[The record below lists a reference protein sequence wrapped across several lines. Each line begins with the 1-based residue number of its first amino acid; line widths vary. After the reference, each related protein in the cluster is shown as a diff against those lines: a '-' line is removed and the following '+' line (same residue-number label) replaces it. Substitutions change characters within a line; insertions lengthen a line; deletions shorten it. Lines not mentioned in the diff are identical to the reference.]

1 MPIKFRCK
9 YCQQFLGISRS
20 RAGAVVDCPQC
31 ARSVRVPELDGRT
44 RKMPGEPKA
53 GNDPSLISALS
64 ELSSLDDDS
73 VDSLQT
79 PPAETDFES
88 LSDGMFEPIDLQYL
102 EKPVSVDRDLPVSVQ
117 ADTVEALKEPLYSK
131 SPVALSESL
140 SELASLDGDL
150 ESQPISAELL
160 QEMRQISGN
169 HRWLSMPALLLSL
182 ITLIGGL
189 AGGWWIAES
198 DLINLDRFKVGSTDP
213 ESAKT
218 NQPVTSSGLV
228 RKNAEE
234 QDSPTADVV
243 VQGTVEYQA
252 PSGHMLPDEG
262 ALILLLPNERSGT
275 LLLDARSLNQASA
288 HPDFRA
294 TKAALN
300 SLSGTIVR
308 TDGEGLFAVSYNPEI
323 VCTIIVASKHSQ
335 RADYV
340 PLRPD
345 VERIL
350 KTWFRSPNHLC
361 GRLGVQIAEAKNSST
376 LNFQFHGQQ

>member
-44 RKMPGEPKA
+44 KKMPDKPKA
-53 GNDPSLISALS
+53 GNDSSLILALS
-64 ELSSLDDDS
+64 ELSSLDDGS
-73 VDSLQT
+73 VDSFQT

-88 LSDGMFEPIDLQYL
+88 ISDGMSEPIDLRYL
-102 EKPVSVDRDLPVSVQ
+102 EKPVSVDRKLPVSMQ
-117 ADTVEALKEPLYSK
+117 TDTNEALIEPLYSE
-131 SPVALSESL
+131 SPAALA
-140 SELASLDGDL
+140 ELACLDDDL
-150 ESQPISAELL
+150 ESQPVSAELL
-160 QEMRQISGN
+160 QEMRQISGRQ
-169 HRWLSMPALLLSL
+169 RWRSMPALLLSF

-189 AGGWWIAES
+189 AGGWWLAES
-198 DLINLDRFKVGSTDP
+198 DLINLDRFKVSNTDP
-213 ESAKT
+213 KSAKT
-218 NQPVTSSGLV
+218 NKAVMIPSSPQQKG
-228 RKNAEE
+228 EE
-234 QDSPTADVV
+234 PGSPAADVV
-243 VQGTVEYQA
+243 AQGTVEYQA

-262 ALILLLPNERSGT
+262 ALVLLLPNERSGT
-275 LLLDARSLNQASA
+275 LLLDARSLNQPTA

-323 VCTIIVASKHSQ
+323 ACTIIVVSKHSQ
-335 RADYV
+335 RPDDV

-345 VERIL
+345 VERLL

-361 GRLGVQIAEAKNSST
+361 GRLSVQVSEAKNLST
-376 LNFQFHGQQ
+376 LDFQFNDQQ